1 MTEGKNIFS
10 RFSRMLAVLL
20 MAIPLGFRDD
30 KKVCKEVRQELRE
43 RPRYWEWAIAV
54 YWAVIV
60 VIVVT
65 MNIASEGL
73 RYYGRINIPAPH
85 EPCYPCYCTVSQ
97 RLFLP
102 EKEPLYSRHDP
113 DVKDTFPSA

>member
-20 MAIPLGFRDD
+20 MAIPDD

-43 RPRYWEWAIAV
+43 RPRYWKWAIAV

-60 VIVVT
+60 AIVVT

-73 RYYGRINIPAPH
+73 RYYGRIDIPAPH

>member
-1 MTEGKNIFS
+1 MTEEKNIFG

-20 MAIPLGFRDD
+20 MAISLGFRDD

-43 RPRYWEWAIAV
+43 RPRYWKWAIAV

-85 EPCYPCYCTVSQ
+85 EPCYRTVSR